1 MEFSELIQK
10 FAEKF
15 GLETP
20 EIVDDA
26 AAFDADGHIWLQP
39 EEGGRIPHWSTLNEN
54 DLMSIAQPR
63 TNEGWRFELKVDDKN
78 KTATLIL
85 KANYAIRPSPNMR
98 NGELGQ
104 DRATKVGLH
113 VTTCE
118 FQITGLGSGNPQIAS
133 LGVRQ
138 DIEAEEM

>member
-1 MEFSELIQK
+1 
-10 FAEKF
+10 
-15 GLETP
+15 
-20 EIVDDA
+20 
-26 AAFDADGHIWLQP
+26 
-39 EEGGRIPHWSTLNEN
+39 
-54 DLMSIAQPR
+54 
-63 TNEGWRFELKVDDKN
+63 
-78 KTATLIL
+78 
-85 KANYAIRPSPNMR
+85 MR
-98 NGELGQ
+98 RGELGE